1 MALTATP
8 TPYHVLKARAVA
20 TSTAAF
26 NAWYRGSFEKG
37 PPTGV
42 PPMPA
47 DQLAHLEGCVSF
59 RIDPHISHRSGLT
72 AYQLITNPHTIA
84 ADSDLPIYS
93 SKEALIRKLSK
104 NHNAPAGTSRVI
116 PYTDLDYALQR
127 RFRRHVSYSIRDTTI
142 LVFDTPLVVDPM
154 MVDPA
159 IFERIPSLPCLTE
172 TTRTKLVSRFPNK
185 LRVRQ
190 KSLLLGLPCV
200 CRPLPTKSGLMR
212 KSQADAY
219 AEARLRFL
227 HERGALLPNPLFE
240 RTTSLL
246 SSIFQFSHAHAGDLE
261 EDPESPRPYRTM
273 GIRTRTV
280 RSFHVYYSNRLNL
293 PPDPTWEQEALAHKE
308 RAGNFAGTLREATVV
323 PSPRDRRLVRVRW
336 PHLLRILSLWHPYLP
351 WLRDGYPPPHTKF
364 SQNQTDTAR
373 NHFRSIRT
381 ALFAILRAHVP
392 SHHFRTNNHLILHR
406 AGYHKTYPH
415 PFDFYP
421 TYPYPSDIHSTV
433 QRDRLSAFLDTL
445 KATDP
450 LPPLYPDPIPVLS
463 E

>member
-1 MALTATP
+1 
-8 TPYHVLKARAVA
+8 
-20 TSTAAF
+20 
-26 NAWYRGSFEKG
+26 
-37 PPTGV
+37 
-42 PPMPA
+42 MPA

-59 RIDPHISHRSGLT
+59 RIDLTISHRSGLT
-72 AYQLITNPHTIA
+72 AYQLITDPHTIA
-84 ADSDLPIYS
+84 GDPDLPIYS

-104 NHNAPAGTSRVI
+104 NHNAPAGTSRVV
-116 PYTDLDYALQR
+116 PFSDLDYALQR
-127 RFRRHVSYSIRDTTI
+127 RINRHVSYRINRHVSYRINRDTV

-159 IFERIPSLPCLTE
+159 IFERTPSLPCLTE
-172 TTRTKLVSRFPNK
+172 STRTKLVSRFPNK

-227 HERGALLPNPLFE
+227 HERGALLPDALFTA
-240 RTTSLL
+240 TTSLL
-246 SSIFQFSHAHAGDLE
+246 EAAFTFHAGRGGTLE
-261 EDPESPRPYRTM
+261 HDEPTYPYNGYTHKAFAYCYYGNFRLAVPR
-273 GIRTRTV
+273 
-280 RSFHVYYSNRLNL
+280 
-293 PPDPTWEQEALAHKE
+293 DPTWEEEALAHKE
-308 RAGNFAGTLREATVV
+308 RANNFAATLRNLLI
-323 PSPRDRRLVRVRW
+323 PRECENLIPHRW
-336 PHLLRILSLWHPYLP
+336 PHILRAISLWHPYLP

-373 NHFRSIRT
+373 KHFRSIRT

-421 TYPYPSDIHSTV
+421 TYPYPSDIHSTA

-450 LPPLYPDPIPVLS
+450 LPPFYPDPIPVLS

>member
-1 MALTATP
+1 
-8 TPYHVLKARAVA
+8 
-20 TSTAAF
+20 
-26 NAWYRGSFEKG
+26 
-37 PPTGV
+37 
-42 PPMPA
+42 MPA

-59 RIDPHISHRSGLT
+59 RIDPDISHRSGLT
-72 AYQLITNPHTIA
+72 AYQLITNRDTIA

-104 NHNAPAGTSRVI
+104 NHNAPAGTSRVV
-116 PYTDLDYALQR
+116 PFSDLDWALQR
-127 RFRRHVSYSIRDTTI
+127 RINRHVSYSISSNTI

-159 IFERIPSLPCLTE
+159 IFERTPSLPCLTE
-172 TTRTKLVSRFPNK
+172 STRDKLVSRFPNK

-227 HERGALLPNPLFE
+227 HERGALLPPALFPT
-240 RTTSLL
+240 TTSLL
-246 SSIFQFSHAHAGDLE
+246 QAAFTFHAGRGGTLE
-261 EDPESPRPYRTM
+261 HDEPTYPHDGYTHKAYAYYYYNNFRLAVPR
-273 GIRTRTV
+273 
-280 RSFHVYYSNRLNL
+280 
-293 PPDPTWEQEALAHKE
+293 DPTWEEEALAHKE
-308 RAGNFAGTLREATVV
+308 RANNFAATLRNFLI
-323 PSPRDRRLVRVRW
+323 PRECENLIPHRW
-336 PHLLRILSLWHPYLP
+336 PHILRAISLWHPYLT
-351 WLRDGYPPPHTKF
+351 WLRDGYPGPHTKF
-364 SQNQTDTAR
+364 SAAQTDDALKA
-373 NHFRSIRT
+373 FRSIRT
-381 ALFAILRAHVP
+381 ALFAILRAWVP
-392 SHHFRTNNHLILHR
+392 SHHFRTNNHLVLLPPGH
-406 AGYHKTYPH
+406 APKYPH

>member
-1 MALTATP
+1 
-8 TPYHVLKARAVA
+8 
-20 TSTAAF
+20 
-26 NAWYRGSFEKG
+26 
-37 PPTGV
+37 
-42 PPMPA
+42 MPV

-59 RIDPHISHRSGLT
+59 RLDESVTHRVGLA
-72 AYQLITNPHTIA
+72 AYQIITNPNTIA
-84 ADSDLPIYS
+84 NDPDLPIYS
-93 SKEALIRKLSK
+93 SVDALIRKLSK
-104 NHNAPAGTSRVI
+104 NHNAPPGTSRVL
-116 PYTDLDYALQR
+116 PVKDLDYSFQR
-127 RFRRHVSYSIRDTTI
+127 RLRRHVSYNIDSNTL
-142 LVFDTPLVVDPM
+142 LVFDTPLVVAPM

-159 IFERIPSLPCLTE
+159 VFDRTPSLPCLSE
-172 TTRTKLVSRFPNK
+172 DIRKQLVSRFPNK

-200 CRPLPTKSGLMR
+200 CRPTPTKTGLMR
-212 KSQADAY
+212 KSQAEAY
-219 AEARLRFL
+219 AEARARFL
-227 HERGALLPNPLFE
+227 WERGGLIPPILFQATVVHLLRIAEIHHP
-240 RTTSLL
+240 R
-246 SSIFQFSHAHAGDLE
+246 AGD
-261 EDPESPRPYRTM
+261 P
-273 GIRTRTV
+273 
-280 RSFHVYYSNRLNL
+280 NRLDQFVHPSTRFHDLHPTYSYYRFSLSL
-293 PPDPTWEQEALAHKE
+293 PADPTWEQEADALTR
-308 RAGNFAGTLREATVV
+308 RADTFSSFLSNYPRQITDHRLLR
-323 PSPRDRRLVRVRW
+323 RRW

-373 NHFRSIRT
+373 KRFRSIRT

>member
-1 MALTATP
+1 
-8 TPYHVLKARAVA
+8 
-20 TSTAAF
+20 
-26 NAWYRGSFEKG
+26 
-37 PPTGV
+37 
-42 PPMPA
+42 MPA

-59 RIDPHISHRSGLT
+59 RIDPNISHRSGLT
-72 AYQLITNPHTIA
+72 AYQLITNRDTIA
-84 ADSDLPIYS
+84 ADPDLPIYA

-104 NHNAPAGTSRVI
+104 NHNAPAGTSRIV
-116 PYTDLDYALQR
+116 PYSDLDWVLQR
-127 RFRRHVSYSIRDTTI
+127 RFRRHVSCSISSNTI

-159 IFERIPSLPCLTE
+159 IFERTPSLPCLTE
-172 TTRTKLVSRFPNK
+172 STRDKLVSRFPNK

-261 EDPESPRPYRTM
+261 EDPESPRPYRSM
-273 GIRTRTV
+273 GTRTHTV
-280 RSFHVYYSNRLNL
+280 RGFYIYKYGVRLAT
-293 PPDPTWEQEALAHKE
+293 PPDATWEQEALAHSR

-323 PSPRDRRLVRVRW
+323 PSPGDRRLIRARW
-336 PHLLRILSLWHPYLP
+336 PHILRLLSLWHPYLP
-351 WLRDGYPPPHTKF
+351 WLRDGYPSPHTKF
-364 SQNQTDTAR
+364 SETQTNTAR
-373 NHFRSIRT
+373 DHFRSIRT
-381 ALFAILRAHVP
+381 ALFAILQTWVP